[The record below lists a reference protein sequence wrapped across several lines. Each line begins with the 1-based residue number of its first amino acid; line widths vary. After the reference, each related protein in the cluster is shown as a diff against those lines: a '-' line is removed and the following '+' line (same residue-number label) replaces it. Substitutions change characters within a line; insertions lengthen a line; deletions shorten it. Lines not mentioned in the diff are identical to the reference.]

1 MQQTRPEGALD
12 LKPGARGRR
21 DRGQEAVI
29 KLETIKTRVG
39 ELVKLQKA
47 AEDAAETF
55 GDAIKKAAEDSGLLA
70 ATVRK
75 FVKARA
81 GDKFEEEKTKAQQ
94 LALVFEE
101 VGEDEGK

>member
-1 MQQTRPEGALD
+1 MQQTRTERALD
-12 LKPGARGRR
+12 LKTGARGRR